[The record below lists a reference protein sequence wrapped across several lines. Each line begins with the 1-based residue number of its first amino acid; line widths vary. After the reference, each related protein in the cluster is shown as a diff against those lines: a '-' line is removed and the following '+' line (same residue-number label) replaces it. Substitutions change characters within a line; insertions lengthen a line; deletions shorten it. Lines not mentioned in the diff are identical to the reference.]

1 MVKFKEEISK
11 ARIMLS
17 GKILSVLSGYTVK
30 APRFLSYYSTLY
42 YIEIIYFM
50 FMLLIIYGR
59 AAAVITGLIFTG
71 LFTIHIIRLFFQ
83 KNINRKIQV
92 VIMDIH
98 IAYTAGFL
106 INRIFGDFPLSGL
119 DEFMIIFRG
128 LTAVVE
134 IFLVFIFTDDKIIDE
149 YS

>member
-1 MVKFKEEISK
+1 MVKFREEMLK
-11 ARIMLS
+11 VRIMLS
-17 GKILSVLSGYTVK
+17 GKILPVLPGYTAK

-59 AAAVITGLIFTG
+59 TAAVITGLIFTG
-71 LFTIHIIRLFFQ
+71 LFTIHVIRLFFQ

-106 INRIFGDFPLSGL
+106 VNRIFGDLPLSGL

-128 LTAVVE
+128 LTAVVA
-134 IFLVFIFTDDKIIDE
+134 IPLVFIFTDDKIIDE